1 MGVGGTQKR
10 GRGEAVDCGYHEKR
24 RRLALWPAGGF
35 LWGGQSR
42 ILLFITWNIKLPTL
56 PRGTV
61 RPPWILTTST
71 TAGDGHTI
79 PLPSLSLF
87 LSPSPSFPSH
97 LSFSQRSRLLR
108 RFNRAQPPS
117 IALAEASGI

>member
-1 MGVGGTQKR
+1 M
-10 GRGEAVDCGYHEKR
+10 DCGYHEKR

-87 LSPSPSFPSH
+87 LSLHPS
-97 LSFSQRSRLLR
+97 LSIFLSLNVRGSSADLIAPNLHRSLWPKPVE
-108 RFNRAQPPS
+108 FNRS
-117 IALAEASGI
+117 LSG